1 MVENVYRLAQT
12 EEKTIER
19 VLLDEHIHYLHMVL
33 GRGDSLPIHN
43 TNANLYMTV
52 LRGRLSIA
60 LNGQDA
66 HEYEAGTLVTFP
78 LGTRMDVRNPGEETL
93 ELVVVKAP
101 APKV

>member
-1 MVENVYRLAQT
+1 MVENVYKLAQT
-12 EEKTIER
+12 EEKTIEK

-33 GRGDSLPIHN
+33 GQGDSLPVHS

-60 LNGQDA
+60 LNGQEA
-66 HEYEAGTLVTFP
+66 REYEAGTLITFP
-78 LGTRMDVRNPGEETL
+78 LGTRMDVRNPCGEAL